1 MRTGGEIIM
10 REDTT
15 RMGKE
20 AWGLSGKEPGMTG
33 SDDFKILTTDT
44 TILSLILLISS
55 ILKILTTK
63 ITQHTRV
70 VRPILLLTGPE
81 VVMIIT
87 GDKGEVVE
95 DGEEAAWKTTEVE
108 EDIRTYVYDSMTDW
122 WLTKFQFT
130 SI

>member
-1 MRTGGEIIM
+1 
-10 REDTT
+10 
-15 RMGKE
+15 
-20 AWGLSGKEPGMTG
+20 MTG
-33 SDDFKILTTDT
+33 SDDFKIPTTDT

-95 DGEEAAWKTTEVE
+95 DGEEAA
-108 EDIRTYVYDSMTDW
+108 
-122 WLTKFQFT
+122 
-130 SI
+130 